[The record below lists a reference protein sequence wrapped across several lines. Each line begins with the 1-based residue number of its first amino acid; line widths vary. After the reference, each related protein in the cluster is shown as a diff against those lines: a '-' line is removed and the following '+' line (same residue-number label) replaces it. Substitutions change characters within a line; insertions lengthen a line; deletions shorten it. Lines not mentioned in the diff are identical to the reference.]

1 MFLVTTTT
9 NTQTICSIP
18 STSICSTTEN
28 SASITYS
35 VLRSRLSIDSI
46 TNVAGRFVI
55 HAKFSYLH
63 NVVELH
69 VVSQIGR
76 AHV

>member
-35 VLRSRLSIDSI
+35 VLRSRSSIDSI
-46 TNVAGRFVI
+46 TNLAGRFVI
-55 HAKFSYLH
+55 HEKFSYLH
-63 NVVELH
+63 NVAELH
-69 VVSQIGR
+69 VVSR
-76 AHV
+76 YNYLVN